1 MKITPITYNL
11 LGKNG
16 TLGSQLF
23 QIASTIGIGSSINR
37 TVSFPEDWEYL
48 TAPNGGQIFA
58 IPSFYF
64 SGLEGEDLGNN
75 KLQEV
80 DHFLFIGNHIRKLLS
95 PTAFIKKDVSSNLYF
110 EDPAKRRK
118 PYVAIHVRKNISES
132 TSKPELSLKYY
143 YKAMSQFDPK
153 KVEYFLFSN
162 DIEWCKEYFDIG
174 LSPEVAKN
182 IHYVDEFDKDYEAG
196 NVRISYKAMLSML
209 FISLYRDEPI
219 LQLPYLLIQK
229 LSEVDE
235 FLTLWRFRHGQM
247 VRRIIG
253 SKIGTGGSVGVD
265 YLMETASKHHI
276 FKDIH
281 FICL

>member
-182 IHYVDEFDKDYEAG
+182 IHYVDEFDKDYEDLAAMAMCDYFI
-196 NVRISYKAMLSML
+196 ISNSNFAWWGAYLSFNPNKKVYYPSVWTNEPAHVIDPRLL
-209 FISLYRDEPI
+209 FPNY
-219 LQLPYLLIQK
+219 YCK
-229 LSEVDE
+229 LE
-235 FLTLWRFRHGQM
+235 
-247 VRRIIG
+247 
-253 SKIGTGGSVGVD
+253 
-265 YLMETASKHHI
+265 
-276 FKDIH
+276 
-281 FICL
+281 C